1 MAGIKLTIKGDKET
15 AQTLQYLSE
24 QFKIPVEP
32 LERASKS
39 YLREIATNFRDEG
52 RTFGQ
57 AWPPLKPSTIAIKTK
72 LYKEGKS
79 KAIRK
84 PLVRTRKLQTSF
96 GQDMPNKQTAR
107 IYNDAGY
114 ADFHQTGGTINFHGR
129 QVTVPKRVL
138 AEVDATRVNMVS
150 KIFVH
155 WISILIKS
163 KNAG

>member
-1 MAGIKLTIKGDKET
+1 MAKISIKIKGDVET

-24 QFKIPVEP
+24 QFKMPVEP

-57 AWPPLKPSTIAIKTK
+57 TWAPLKPSTIAIKTK

-79 KAIRK
+79 KAITK
-84 PLVRTRKLQTSF
+84 PLVRTSLLRNSF

-107 IYNDAGY
+107 IYNDSGY
-114 ADFHQTGGTINFHGR
+114 ADFHQSGGTVEFHGR
-129 QVTVPKRVL
+129 KVTVPKRVL
-138 AEVDATRVNMVS
+138 AAVDANRVEMVS
-150 KIFVH
+150 KIFKN
-155 WISILIKS
+155 WIDMLIKS
-163 KNAG
+163 KKAE